1 MTFTFTKDVRRRLG
15 VAAGVLAIG
24 VLLISLG
31 SVGPTRPGTAPAR
44 RIEPLRTVATSKKLI
59 ALTFDISWGTVMP
72 PKVIAILKKDHV
84 AATFFLSGP
93 WSLRHPQVVKDL
105 LAAGFEVESHGQ
117 AHVNFSHLGDAG
129 VTQNVR
135 AANTILT
142 SLGAHPTFIR
152 PPNGDYSQTS
162 LQATAD
168 LGYTTVIWG
177 TDSLDWMNPGVG
189 AITSRVLGRAHPGDI
204 VLMHA
209 SDTCRQTDIA
219 LPAIISGLKKD
230 GYTFVTLKSLLAA
243 AKTAS

>member
-1 MTFTFTKDVRRRLG
+1 MTFTFTKDVRRRLS

-24 VLLISLG
+24 ALLISLG
-31 SVGPTRPGTAPAR
+31 SLGPTRPGTASAR

-59 ALTFDISWGTVMP
+59 ALTFDISWGAVMP
-72 PKVIAILKKDHV
+72 PKVIAILKRERV

-117 AHVNFSHLGDAG
+117 AHVNFSHLGTAG
-129 VTQNVR
+129 VRQNVE
-135 AANTILT
+135 AANAILT

-189 AITSRVLGRAHPGDI
+189 AITDRVLRRAHPGDI

-209 SDTCRQTDIA
+209 SDTCRQTDLA
-219 LPAIISGLKKD
+219 LPAIIGGLKKD
-230 GYTFVTLKSLLAA
+230 GYTFVTLKGLLTA